1 MADLKTRENDADVVR
16 FLDAVEHPRRRADAF
31 ALLDLFRDV
40 TGEEPRM
47 WGPSIV
53 GFGKYHYV
61 YDSGREGDWML
72 TGFSP
77 RKQNLSLYIMPGFEA
92 YEGLLGRLGK
102 HRTGRSCLYVNT
114 LEDVDLDVL
123 RELVAASVAEMR
135 RKHG

>member
-1 MADLKTRENDADVVR
+1 MAEAKTTENDNDVR
-16 FLDAVEHPRRRADAF
+16 EFIEAVEHPRRRADALV
-31 ALLDLFRDV
+31 LLDLFGEV
-40 TGEEPRM
+40 TGEAAKM

-61 YDSGREGDWML
+61 YESGREGDWML

-77 RKQNLSLYIMPGFEA
+77 RKQNLSLYIMPGFSE
-92 YEGLLGRLGK
+92 YEDLLGRLGK

-114 LEDVDLDVL
+114 LDDVDMDVL
-123 RELVAASVAEMR
+123 RELISASVSEMR